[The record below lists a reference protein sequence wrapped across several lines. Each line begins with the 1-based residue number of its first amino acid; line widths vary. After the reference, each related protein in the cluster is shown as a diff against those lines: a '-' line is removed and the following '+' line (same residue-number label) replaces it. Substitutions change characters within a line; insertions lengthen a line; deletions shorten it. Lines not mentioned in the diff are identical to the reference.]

1 MEKPER
7 ICPIL
12 LLLFFTSFLPPT
24 DGSPLEVL
32 AAPNAIRAGMPENI
46 FVEVQDFS
54 LDTNIPVEIIVMNHP
69 TKSKRLASTAVNLN
83 RANSHQAF
91 GEVLIPAEAFN
102 NYDNSQH
109 YVYLQAVFP
118 ERMLEKVVLVSFQTE
133 YLFIQIAKNM
143 YTPESRVHFRIFA
156 MMPDFSYRANPNPLH
171 IEIVNS
177 EGHFPVNSI
186 VLEPPGMYQGDIRIP
201 ENASPGLWNIKA
213 TYSNNPRLSCS
224 AEFEVKEYVVPSLSI
239 QLTPESMFFYEDE
252 DKITV
257 NINAR
262 YLFGE
267 EVDGVAFVLFGI
279 QHVGQKK
286 PIPSSLQRVSIVRGK
301 GAAVLQRRKIT
312 EAFGPLTGY
321 SMYVKVTVLTES
333 GGDMVVSEFN
343 GIKIVKSPYTINLDK
358 ATKNFKPGIPYDLE
372 FQVLNLDGTPAKL
385 VVVSVEPGSMLVR
398 TGDNGFAKL
407 PINTEENAPKLT
419 ITIKTSHDALAPDK
433 QATATFEVLPYSSPT
448 KTYIHIVANTA
459 DLKLGDNLGVH
470 CFLKRQEYAP
480 AMITYLILS
489 KGRLVKHS
497 RRQLNYQMVISENI
511 LVTKE
516 MMPSFTIIVY
526 YHTSNNE
533 VVSDSVRVDIKDTC
547 IGSLQLEKLRVDPSH
562 EPRKSLPVK
571 ITGTPGATV
580 GLVVIH
586 KDVYTDKWRLTQ
598 KKIWDEVKKK
608 DRYCPL
614 GGEYNSMRVFYEAG
628 LLFES
633 NIGSTPYRQ
642 DLRCP
647 SCNRKKRSDDIG
659 DNMNS
664 SMDVEDIVSRS
675 IFPKSWMWLSVVLP
689 PCPGNDPYC
698 KTTSKTIPN
707 PLKDSITNWEI
718 TGISLSRTHGI
729 CVADPLEVIVRKD
742 FFIDLKA
749 PYSAI
754 AGEQLEIKAVLH
766 NYTPDHITVLV
777 HLFEEENV
785 CSAAYGRRTYQQEVI
800 VGAMSSRSVSLVFI
814 FTKEGLSN
822 IHVKAAVKDSFLND
836 GVMKMIYVVPWG
848 ELVKHTMTVTLD
860 PARKGVDGRQT
871 EVLQSQIPAHAMLP
885 STPAATVVYITG
897 MASIQA
903 ENVISGDN
911 MSYLLI
917 QPLGNGETNI
927 IPLTMTVIA
936 TTYLDKT
943 NQWEKVGFNKRSEA
957 LGYINDGY
965 SNQLVNRKSDGSFSL
980 NQNKP
985 SSTWLTA
992 FVVKVFTMAS
1002 SLVSVQSRIIC
1013 DAVKFLNL
1021 QQQPD
1026 GQFRE
1031 VGRLTNREMP
1041 DDVFGADSDAS
1052 MTSFCLIALQESR
1065 PLCAF
1070 SINSLRRSIYKAVG
1084 YLERRLPGLS
1094 NPYAVAMASY
1104 ALANENRLNK
1114 ETLKRFASPGLDH
1127 WPVSKGLIYQL
1138 EATSYALLALVRAG
1152 AFAEAQPVVSWLKEQ
1167 KRIRGAYLSTQ
1178 ANLMVYQAV
1187 AEYFTRVKEG
1197 EKNVQNLDVDIL
1209 LPDRL
1214 TPARFSFNRQNFHL
1228 TRSSKINSINRPVR
1242 VTATGKGQGVLKM
1255 VSLYYTS
1262 PKQMERNC
1270 QKFNLSV
1277 QLIPQSVR
1285 EDEKVYKLRIDVLY
1299 LSKDQEAT
1307 MSVLDIGLL
1316 TGFTVDTNDL
1326 DSLSKG
1332 RGRTISNYETGR
1344 VLSDRGSLII
1354 YLDKVSH
1361 TQPVEI
1367 SFRIREVLR
1376 SAILQPAAVSVYE
1389 HKDQTSCVK
1398 FYHPARVA
1406 GQLMRLC
1413 TGNECKC
1420 AEEGCGILKRDT
1432 VNNEQRLEWPCEV
1445 SRRTRTDFVY
1455 KVRVDEISRD
1465 LSMDVYTMTIL
1476 EVIRESSYDE
1486 NPSGESRSFL
1496 SFAHCRDN
1504 LNLVTGK
1511 TYLIMGES
1519 KQIYRHDAQQS
1530 YQYIIGQQTWLEY
1543 WPTDAECQSDQHRP
1557 TCLGLDDLV
1566 SQQVIFG
1573 CVE

>member
-1 MEKPER
+1 
-7 ICPIL
+7 
-12 LLLFFTSFLPPT
+12 
-24 DGSPLEVL
+24 
-32 AAPNAIRAGMPENI
+32 
-46 FVEVQDFS
+46 
-54 LDTNIPVEIIVMNHP
+54 
-69 TKSKRLASTAVNLN
+69 
-83 RANSHQAF
+83 
-91 GEVLIPAEAFN
+91 
-102 NYDNSQH
+102 
-109 YVYLQAVFP
+109 
-118 ERMLEKVVLVSFQTE
+118 MLEKVVLVSFQTE

-143 YTPESRVHFRIFA
+143 YTPESRVLFRIFA
-156 MMPDFSYRANPNPLH
+156 MMPDFSYRANRNPLH
-171 IEIVNS
+171 IEIVNP
-177 EGHFPVNSI
+177 EGHFPVDSI

-201 ENASPGLWNIKA
+201 ENASPGLWKIKA
-213 TYSNNPRLSCS
+213 TYSNNPWLSCS
-224 AEFEVKEYVVPSLSI
+224 AEFEVKEYVVPSLSV

-252 DKITV
+252 VNTV

-385 VVVSVEPGSMLVR
+385 VDVSVEPGSMLVR
-398 TGDNGFAKL
+398 TRDNGFAKL
-407 PINTEENAPKLT
+407 SINTEENAPKLT

-516 MMPSFTIIVY
+516 MMPSFTIIAY

-533 VVSDSVRVDIKDTC
+533 VVSDSVSVDIKDTC
-547 IGSLQLEKLRVDPSH
+547 IGSLQLEKLRVVPSH
-562 EPRKSLPVK
+562 EPHKLLPVK
-571 ITGTPGATV
+571 ITGSPGATV
-580 GLVVIH
+580 GLVAVH

-608 DRYCPL
+608 HRYCPL

-647 SCNRKKRSDDIG
+647 SYNRKKRSDDIG

-664 SMDVEDIVSRS
+664 YMDVEDIVSRS

-698 KTTSKTIPN
+698 KTTSKTMSY
-707 PLKDSITNWEI
+707 PLQDSITNWEI

-848 ELVKHTMTVTLD
+848 ELVKHTMMVTLD

-871 EVLQSQIPAHAMLP
+871 EVLQSQIPAHTMLP
-885 STPAATVVYITG
+885 STAASTVVYITG

-911 MSYLLI
+911 MNYLLI

-1187 AEYFTRVKEG
+1187 AEYFTRVKEE
-1197 EKNVQNLDVDIL
+1197 EKNVHNLDVDIR
-1209 LPDRL
+1209 LPGRQTTDK
-1214 TPARFSFNRQNFHL
+1214 FSFNRQNFHL
-1228 TRSSKINSINRPVR
+1228 TR
-1242 VTATGKGQGVLKM
+1242 T
-1255 VSLYYTS
+1255 
-1262 PKQMERNC
+1262 
-1270 QKFNLSV
+1270 
-1277 QLIPQSVR
+1277 
-1285 EDEKVYKLRIDVLY
+1285 
-1299 LSKDQEAT
+1299 
-1307 MSVLDIGLL
+1307 
-1316 TGFTVDTNDL
+1316 
-1326 DSLSKG
+1326 
-1332 RGRTISNYETGR
+1332 
-1344 VLSDRGSLII
+1344 
-1354 YLDKVSH
+1354 
-1361 TQPVEI
+1361 EI
-1367 SFRIREVLR
+1367 
-1376 SAILQPAAVSVYE
+1376 
-1389 HKDQTSCVK
+1389 
-1398 FYHPARVA
+1398 
-1406 GQLMRLC
+1406 
-1413 TGNECKC
+1413 
-1420 AEEGCGILKRDT
+1420 
-1432 VNNEQRLEWPCEV
+1432 
-1445 SRRTRTDFVY
+1445 
-1455 KVRVDEISRD
+1455 

-1519 KQIYRHDAQQS
+1519 KQISRHDAQQS

>member
-1 MEKPER
+1 PHRKVM
-7 ICPIL
+7 
-12 LLLFFTSFLPPT
+12 S
-24 DGSPLEVL
+24 
-32 AAPNAIRAGMPENI
+32 APNILQVGTPVNV
-46 FVEVQDFS
+46 FVECQDCTGE
-54 LDTNIPVEIIVMNHP
+54 DDIQVEILVLSYP
-69 TKSKRLASTAVNLN
+69 TKSRRLALVYRTFAHSANLTTI
-83 RANSHQAF
+83 RSDL
-91 GEVLIPAEAFN
+91 LIPAEAFN
-102 NYDNSQH
+102 NYDSQH

-143 YTPESRVHFRIFA
+143 YTPESRVLFRIFA
-156 MMPDFSYRANPNPLH
+156 MMPDFSYRANRNPLH
-171 IEIVNS
+171 IEIVNP
-177 EGHFPVNSI
+177 EGHFPVDSI

-201 ENASPGLWNIKA
+201 ENASPGLWKIKA
-213 TYSNNPRLSCS
+213 TYSNNPWLSCS
-224 AEFEVKEYVVPSLSI
+224 AEFEVKEYVVPSLSV

-252 DKITV
+252 VNTV

-385 VVVSVEPGSMLVR
+385 VDVSVEPGSMLVR
-398 TGDNGFAKL
+398 TRDNGFAKL
-407 PINTEENAPKLT
+407 SINTEENAPKLT

-516 MMPSFTIIVY
+516 MMPSFTIIAY

-533 VVSDSVRVDIKDTC
+533 VVSDSVSVDIKDTC
-547 IGSLQLEKLRVDPSH
+547 IGSLQLEKLRVVPSH
-562 EPRKSLPVK
+562 EPHKLLPVK
-571 ITGTPGATV
+571 ITGSPGATV
-580 GLVVIH
+580 GLVAVH

-608 DRYCPL
+608 HRYCPL

-642 DLRCP
+642 GETSDSLFYRTPSVHTLWSFCLINAFKLLGVKKKCP
-647 SCNRKKRSDDIG
+647 SYNRKKRSDDIG
-659 DNMNS
+659 KNKVAVFRQGSLLKCATVLLLCVLCAPTKPQRGSWEFTKNNLFAGDNMNS
-664 SMDVEDIVSRS
+664 YMDVEDIVSRS

-698 KTTSKTIPN
+698 KTTSKTMSY
-707 PLKDSITNWEI
+707 PLQDSITNWEI

-766 NYTPDHITVLV
+766 NYTPDHITMKVLV

-848 ELVKHTMTVTLD
+848 ELVKHTMMVTLD
-860 PARKGVDGRQT
+860 PARKDGRQT
-871 EVLQSQIPAHAMLP
+871 EVLQSQIPAHTMLP
-885 STPAATVVYITG
+885 STAASTVVYITG

-911 MSYLLI
+911 MNYLLI

-1187 AEYFTRVKEG
+1187 AEYFTRVKEE
-1197 EKNVQNLDVDIL
+1197 EKNVHNLDVDIR
-1209 LPDRL
+1209 LPGRQTTDK
-1214 TPARFSFNRQNFHL
+1214 FSFNRQNFHL
-1228 TRSSKINSINRPVR
+1228 TRS
-1242 VTATGKGQGVLKM
+1242 L
-1255 VSLYYTS
+1255 
-1262 PKQMERNC
+1262 
-1270 QKFNLSV
+1270 
-1277 QLIPQSVR
+1277 
-1285 EDEKVYKLRIDVLY
+1285 
-1299 LSKDQEAT
+1299 
-1307 MSVLDIGLL
+1307 
-1316 TGFTVDTNDL
+1316 
-1326 DSLSKG
+1326 
-1332 RGRTISNYETGR
+1332 
-1344 VLSDRGSLII
+1344 
-1354 YLDKVSH
+1354 
-1361 TQPVEI
+1361 
-1367 SFRIREVLR
+1367 
-1376 SAILQPAAVSVYE
+1376 
-1389 HKDQTSCVK
+1389 
-1398 FYHPARVA
+1398 
-1406 GQLMRLC
+1406 
-1413 TGNECKC
+1413 
-1420 AEEGCGILKRDT
+1420 
-1432 VNNEQRLEWPCEV
+1432 
-1445 SRRTRTDFVY
+1445 
-1455 KVRVDEISRD
+1455 RVDEISRD
-1465 LSMDVYTMTIL
+1465 
-1476 EVIRESSYDE
+1476 
-1486 NPSGESRSFL
+1486 
-1496 SFAHCRDN
+1496 
-1504 LNLVTGK
+1504 
-1511 TYLIMGES
+1511 
-1519 KQIYRHDAQQS
+1519 
-1530 YQYIIGQQTWLEY
+1530 
-1543 WPTDAECQSDQHRP
+1543 
-1557 TCLGLDDLV
+1557 
-1566 SQQVIFG
+1566 
-1573 CVE
+1573 